1 MPKVRIKK
9 NTLAPLTIEESEI
22 KPKLQSEIYDQE
34 NKVLMLISH
43 PHPQNY
49 SYILSFKAKWNDT
62 LKLPLTHKTPI

>member
-1 MPKVRIKK
+1 MRIKK

-62 LKLPLTHKTPI
+62 LKLPLTHKTPIWT